1 MIIDQL
7 FEDESKK
14 KLNEVDPRNF
24 DSDEDYYA
32 AVNARPKTRSSLPR
46 ARGDVDSYGNDWDEE
61 EAFRANQRRY
71 AAAKKAQQAADHDR
85 LATGTNE
92 SDVEEARVGNRMSDI
107 EIGSPKIV
115 YYKGKAVGEVGID
128 HEASPGN
135 GQYYMKH
142 YLTGKDAVGFDTK
155 QEALAELKYI
165 VQQMNESLEESEQLD
180 ELSWKDIQKGA
191 KKISK
196 GAQKFTK
203 NVADTG
209 AAIGGAAR
217 DVGGAIKQVGK
228 TAIADPVSATYN
240 ATKSGLNKAANVAA
254 NTYNDVKAGAQKVG
268 QAGATVGTDLGNAA
282 KSVGRGVANVAGGTV
297 GGIGA
302 VAGGAT
308 TGLGR
313 AAAKGFNTGVQN
325 VGGDAV
331 ERLQTNIMK
340 QIDAKKTEIAG
351 LEKELAKVSSQASV
365 PQNSVT
371 DQGGA
376 INPNT
381 GKAWTPAEVADWE
394 QANKIRGELLPK
406 IKADIAGQGGIGQA
420 ADAML
425 AKSGATA
432 PALPTAT
439 AAPGAPSKVSYGQG
453 FAKPAAPKPTSVPN
467 YGQKTPGY
475 NYTTGVTPT
484 ATPAG
489 TRVTAGGPTAA
500 EKAALDKRIAAAA
513 AAQPVA
519 ETVRQVKRMMETV
532 TSKADVQRIKDYIDY
547 HMGTNLT
554 ESAKAKRNHLISE
567 VTQLAAT
574 RRRDIARRLAQ

>member
-1 MIIDQL
+1 MIIDHL
-7 FEDESKK
+7 FDNSKK
-14 KLNEVDPRNF
+14 QNVAEGEVYDL
-24 DSDEDYYA
+24 EKEYGYEK
-32 AVNARPKTRSSLPR
+32 PKTQPRRSAPSDYPY
-46 ARGDVDSYGNDWDEE
+46 SQEE
-61 EAFRANQRRY
+61 DDAYFNEIFRKKRE
-71 AAAKKAQQAADHDR
+71 AAKKAAQDK
-85 LATGTNE
+85 E
-92 SDVEEARVGNRMSDI
+92 SGVTEG
-107 EIGSPKIV
+107 
-115 YYKGKAVGEVGID
+115 
-128 HEASPGN
+128 
-135 GQYYMKH
+135 
-142 YLTGKDAVGFDTK
+142 
-155 QEALAELKYI
+155 
-165 VQQMNESLEESEQLD
+165 EQLD
-180 ELSWKDIQKGA
+180 ELNWKDIQRGA
-191 KKISK
+191 KKIGK

-268 QAGATVGTDLGNAA
+268 GAVNTVAQDVGDAGTWAGNKIKQA
-282 KSVGRGVANVAGGTV
+282 GRGVANVAGGTA
-297 GGIGA
+297 GGLGA

-313 AAAKGFNTGVQN
+313 AAAHGFNAGVQN

-351 LEKELAKVSSQASV
+351 LEKELAKVQSQAPVAAS
-365 PQNSVT
+365 NSVT

-376 INPNT
+376 INPETNQAYT
-381 GKAWTPAEVADWE
+381 PDEVDAWLEKD
-394 QANKIRGELLPK
+394 KIQRELLPK
-406 IKADIAGQGGIGQA
+406 IKADLGAQSGGAYDLSQPA
-420 ADAML
+420 SKML
-425 AKSGATA
+425 AKPQTTTA
-432 PALPTAT
+432 ALPTAT
-439 AAPGAPSKVSYGQG
+439 APGAPSKVSYGQG
-453 FAKPAAPKPTSVPN
+453 FNKPTAPKPTSVPN

-475 NYTTGVTPT
+475 NYTTSVTPT

-489 TRVTAGGPTAA
+489 TRVTTGGATAA

-519 ETVRQVKRMMETV
+519 ETVKQVKRMMETV
-532 TSKADVQRIKDYIDY
+532 TTKADVQRIKDYIDY

-554 ESAKAKRNHLISE
+554 ESARIKRNALLSE

-574 RRRDIARRLAQ
+574 RRREIARRMA

>member
-7 FEDESKK
+7 FENNK
-14 KLNEVDPRNF
+14 KLNEHDGEDCDLCNGTGEGLFDGESCHKCHGTGVMPGTRDDDDFDPPDDYDDN
-24 DSDEDYYA
+24 DYGDDESYYE
-32 AVNARPKTRSSLPR
+32 KSLRS
-46 ARGDVDSYGNDWDEE
+46 RG
-61 EAFRANQRRY
+61 
-71 AAAKKAQQAADHDR
+71 
-85 LATGTNE
+85 L
-92 SDVEEARVGNRMSDI
+92 
-107 EIGSPKIV
+107 
-115 YYKGKAVGEVGID
+115 GEG
-128 HEASPGN
+128 
-135 GQYYMKH
+135 
-142 YLTGKDAVGFDTK
+142 
-155 QEALAELKYI
+155 
-165 VQQMNESLEESEQLD
+165 EQLD
-180 ELSWKDIQKGA
+180 ELNWKDIQRGA
-191 KKISK
+191 KKIGK

-209 AAIGGAAR
+209 AAVGAAAK

-240 ATKSGLNKAANVAA
+240 ATKSGLNKAANVVG

-268 QAGATVGTDLGNAA
+268 GAVDTVAKDVGDAGTWAGNKIKQA
-282 KSVGRGVANVAGGTV
+282 GRGVANVAGGTA
-297 GGIGA
+297 GGLGA

-313 AAAKGFNTGVQN
+313 AAAHGFNTGVQN

-351 LEKELAKVSSQASV
+351 LEKELAKVQSQAQA
-365 PQNSVT
+365 PAAANSIT

-376 INPNT
+376 INPDT
-381 GKAWTPAEVADWE
+381 GMAYTPDEVDAWLERD
-394 QANKIRGELLPK
+394 KIQRELLPK
-406 IKADIAGQGGIGQA
+406 IKSQIGAQPGGGYDLSQA
-420 ADAML
+420 TDKML
-425 AKSGATA
+425 AKPQTTTA
-432 PALPTAT
+432 ALPTAT

-453 FAKPAAPKPTSVPN
+453 FNKPAAPKPTTVPN

-475 NYTTGVTPT
+475 NYTTSVTPT
-484 ATPAG
+484 ATPA

-513 AAQPVA
+513 QAQPVA
-519 ETVRQVKRMMETV
+519 ETVKQVKRMMETV
-532 TSKADVQRIKDYIDY
+532 TTKADVQRVKDYIDY

-554 ESAKAKRNHLISE
+554 ESAKLKRNQLISE

-574 RRRDIARRLAQ
+574 RRREIARRLAQ